1 MQVLRFPRRGP
12 TSGNGFMTA
21 PNKLVLVVEDDAEL
35 RESLCAYL
43 REEGFDTDGAADGA
57 EALAR
62 AHINRPDAIVL
73 DLMMPV
79 MDGLQLME
87 ALSDDPDLAEIP
99 IFVVSG
105 RAEDAPHTDRVW
117 VFSKP
122 VDVEALLRA
131 LQAKIDQGAPHAN

>member
-1 MQVLRFPRRGP
+1 MMTEGKFAPSPSHRR
-12 TSGNGFMTA
+12 
-21 PNKLVLVVEDDAEL
+21 VLVVEDDFEL

-43 REEGFDTDGAADGA
+43 EEEGFETEGAADGA

-62 AHINRPDAIVL
+62 AHVCRPDAIVL
-73 DLMMPV
+73 DLLMPV

-87 ALSDDPDLAEIP
+87 ALSDEPDLASIP

-105 RAEDAPHTDRVW
+105 HAEDAPRVDRVS

-131 LQAKIDQGAPHAN
+131 LQEKMAVSAAN

>member
-1 MQVLRFPRRGP
+1 MIDGKPPGGHR
-12 TSGNGFMTA
+12 
-21 PNKLVLVVEDDAEL
+21 LVLVVEDDVQL
-35 RESLCAYL
+35 RESLCEYL
-43 REEGFDTDGAADGA
+43 EEEGFETEGAADGA

-73 DLMMPV
+73 DLLMPV

-87 ALSDDPDLAEIP
+87 ALSDEPDLATIP

-105 RAEDAPHTDRVW
+105 HAEEAPRADRVS

-122 VDVEALLRA
+122 VDVEALLHA
-131 LQAKIDQGAPHAN
+131 LQEKTRAVSQMN

>member
-1 MQVLRFPRRGP
+1 MIQ
-12 TSGNGFMTA
+12 SQAMTM
-21 PNKLVLVVEDDAEL
+21 PNHKRVLVVEDDLEL

-43 REEGFDTDGAADGA
+43 EEEGFETEGAADGA

-62 AHINRPDAIVL
+62 AHVCRPDAIVL
-73 DLMMPV
+73 DLLMPV

-87 ALSDDPDLAEIP
+87 ALSDEPELANIP

-105 RAEDAPHTDRVW
+105 HAEDAPRAERVS

-131 LQAKIDQGAPHAN
+131 LQEKIASVADQPN

>member
-1 MQVLRFPRRGP
+1 
-12 TSGNGFMTA
+12 MTDDKPPFA
-21 PNKLVLVVEDDAEL
+21 QRLVLVVEDDVQL

-43 REEGFDTDGAADGA
+43 EDEGFETEGAADGA

-62 AHINRPDAIVL
+62 AHIHRPDAIVL
-73 DLMMPV
+73 DLLMPV

-87 ALSDDPDLAEIP
+87 ALSDEPELASIP

-105 RAEDAPHTDRVW
+105 HAEEAPRADRVS

-131 LQAKIDQGAPHAN
+131 LQEKTRVTSSSVN

>member
-1 MQVLRFPRRGP
+1 MSEDSPLQRHRR
-12 TSGNGFMTA
+12 
-21 PNKLVLVVEDDAEL
+21 VLVVEDDLQL

-43 REEGFDTDGAADGA
+43 EDEGFETEGAADGA

-73 DLMMPV
+73 DLLMPV

-87 ALSDDPDLAEIP
+87 ALSDEPDLSTIP

-105 RAEDAPHTDRVW
+105 HAEEAPRAERVS

-131 LQAKIDQGAPHAN
+131 LQEKVNLPSSAAN

>member
-1 MQVLRFPRRGP
+1 MDDRSPFARRR
-12 TSGNGFMTA
+12 
-21 PNKLVLVVEDDAEL
+21 VLVVEDDVPL

-43 REEGFDTDGAADGA
+43 EEEGFETEGAADGA

-73 DLMMPV
+73 DLLMPV

-87 ALSDDPDLAEIP
+87 ALSDEPGLASIP

-105 RAEDAPHTDRVW
+105 HAEEAPRADRVS

-122 VDVEALLRA
+122 VDVEALLHA
-131 LQAKIDQGAPHAN
+131 LQEKTRVASSSMN

>member
-1 MQVLRFPRRGP
+1 
-12 TSGNGFMTA
+12 MTA

-43 REEGFDTDGAADGA
+43 RDEGFDTDGAADGA

-62 AHINRPDAIVL
+62 AHVNRPDAIVL

-79 MDGLQLME
+79 RDGLQLME
-87 ALSDDPDLAEIP
+87 ALSDDPELAEIP

-105 RAEDAPHTDRVW
+105 RAEDAPHTDRVS

-131 LQAKIDQGAPHAN
+131 LQAKIEHIASQAN

>member
-1 MQVLRFPRRGP
+1 MEALGFAMI
-12 TSGNGFMTA
+12 NGKFGH
-21 PNKLVLVVEDDAEL
+21 KRVLVVEDDYEM

-43 REEGFDTDGAADGA
+43 EEEGFDTEGAADGA

-62 AHINRPDAIVL
+62 AHIHRPDAIVL
-73 DLMMPV
+73 DLLMPV

-87 ALSDDPDLAEIP
+87 ALSDEPELCDIP

-105 RAEDAPHTDRVW
+105 HAEDAPREDRVS

-122 VDVEALLRA
+122 VDVQALLRA
-131 LQAKIDQGAPHAN
+131 LQEKIATPVGVN

>member
-1 MQVLRFPRRGP
+1 MNTLAYV
-12 TSGNGFMTA
+12 

-43 REEGFDTDGAADGA
+43 REEGFDTASAADGA
-57 EALAR
+57 EALAK
-62 AHINRPDAIVL
+62 AHITRPDAIVL
-73 DLMMPV
+73 DLLMPV

-87 ALSDDPDLAEIP
+87 ALSDEPELHDIP

-105 RAEDAPHTDRVW
+105 RAQEAPRGERVA

-122 VDVEALLRA
+122 VDVEALLLA
-131 LQAKIDQGAPHAN
+131 LREKTHADEPQPN

>member
-1 MQVLRFPRRGP
+1 M
-12 TSGNGFMTA
+12 
-21 PNKLVLVVEDDAEL
+21 VEDDAEL
-35 RESLCAYL
+35 RESLCEYL
-43 REEGFDTDGAADGA
+43 REEGSTPMARADGA

-62 AHINRPDAIVL
+62 AHICRPDAIVL

-87 ALSDDPDLAEIP
+87 ALSDDPDLADIP

-105 RAEDAPHTDRVW
+105 RAQDAPHTERVS

-131 LQAKIDQGAPHAN
+131 LQAKIEHGASRMN